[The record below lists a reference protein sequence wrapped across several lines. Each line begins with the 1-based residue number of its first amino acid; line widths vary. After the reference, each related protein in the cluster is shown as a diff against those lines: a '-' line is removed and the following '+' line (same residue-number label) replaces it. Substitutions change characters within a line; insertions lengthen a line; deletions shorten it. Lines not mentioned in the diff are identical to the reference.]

1 MFGADHVVYFISVV
15 GAYLGD
21 ARVVISFF
29 CGNPCMHGMRKHAHA
44 VGGVASVDR
53 LRCSIIAAYCHDE
66 L

>member
-29 CGNPCMHGMRKHAHA
+29 CGNPCMRKHAR
-44 VGGVASVDR
+44 VIGRVVSVD
-53 LRCSIIAAYCHDE
+53 
-66 L
+66 